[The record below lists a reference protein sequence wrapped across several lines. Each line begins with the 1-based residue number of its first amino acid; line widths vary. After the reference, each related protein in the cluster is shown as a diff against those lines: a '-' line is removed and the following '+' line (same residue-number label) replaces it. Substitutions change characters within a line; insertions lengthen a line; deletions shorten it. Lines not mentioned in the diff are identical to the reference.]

1 MRRRRPAMNSVGSIG
16 CRRSA
21 FEQRF
26 CDRTVA
32 RLGVHCAERLEEL
45 ADRPLL
51 AELKAD
57 PGQVGW
63 RRCCAR
69 STSSPQSAACG
80 YRRICSPTRHS
91 ELPQARRRP
100 AGRAIRLN
108 VADQIAT
115 GYRPL
120 RQVG

>member
-1 MRRRRPAMNSVGSIG
+1 MNSVGSIG

-57 PGQVGW
+57 PGQVGLETLL
-63 RRCCAR
+63 REIDKLTAIR
-69 STSSPQSAACG
+69 SLRLSPDL
-80 YRRICSPTRHS
+80 SPTRHS
-91 ELPQARRRP
+91 ELPQARRRQ
-100 AGRAIRLN
+100 GEQF
-108 VADQIAT
+108 D
-115 GYRPL
+115 
-120 RQVG
+120 

>member
-32 RLGVHCAERLEEL
+32 RLGVQCAERLEEL

-57 PGQVGW
+57 PGQVG
-63 RRCCAR
+63 RETLLREIDKLTAIR
-69 STSSPQSAACG
+69 SLRLSPDLFADTSLRIATGSA
-80 YRRICSPTRHS
+80 
-91 ELPQARRRP
+91 P

-115 GYRPL
+115 G
-120 RQVG
+120 